1 MLRIPNRLTCSN
13 ALRLGLHGK
22 WHNRLAKKKLKRI
35 TSFSAAT
42 GSFSFCPFCTFTGEE
57 ELAGTTEEVTVG
69 LKMINGRYR
78 DVNVTL
84 TAVAATLE
92 PVVFF
97 SVLFFFIQSLQ
108 RSSTPVRPGN
118 KRSPPAAVLST
129 SVRTHGSFS
138 PAVSGLGT
146 LLRLGVPTEA
156 MRLPQ
161 LNTCYPPRH
170 RLLGGVAEREGSC
183 SALTR
188 AGST

>member
-1 MLRIPNRLTCSN
+1 MTQQVS
-13 ALRLGLHGK
+13 K
-22 WHNRLAKKKLKRI
+22 KKKLKRI

-97 SVLFFFIQSLQ
+97 SVLFFLSRVSNGLPHQFARETNAHLQQ
-108 RSSTPVRPGN
+108 RSYRRPFALTGVSVRQL
-118 KRSPPAAVLST
+118 AVLA
-129 SVRTHGSFS
+129 
-138 PAVSGLGT
+138 P
-146 LLRLGVPTEA
+146 
-156 MRLPQ
+156 
-161 LNTCYPPRH
+161 C
-170 RLLGGVAEREGSC
+170 
-183 SALTR
+183 
-188 AGST
+188 